1 MKKFESTTIEAAV
14 TQAASQ
20 LGIAKADLKYELVQQ
35 PRHGFLGIGRRN
47 AIIQVSAP
55 HPVQK
60 SIQKQPAHPAHK
72 AVKKEAHHK
81 SPSAKRKQA
90 AAENQPLDEKEK
102 LALQAQENHAR
113 NLQQMKQAS
122 KGLAK
127 YLTDVLTVLGIR
139 SQVKVT
145 QLRVHDLKLVIDTE
159 RPSHVVGYHG
169 RRINALESLG
179 ATYLTYHGVKDAQLI
194 LDTGDYRERR
204 RKALKNLMA
213 DSITEVIATNQAV
226 FLDPMPARERKMLH
240 KLAEKSSAVKTYSHG
255 KEPFRSVVIAPRN

>member
-1 MKKFESTTIEAAV
+1 MKKFEATTIDAAV

-20 LGIAKADLKYELVQQ
+20 LGIAKTDLKYVVTQQ
-35 PRHGFLGIGRRN
+35 PRHGFLGIGRRC

-55 HPVQK
+55 TPVK
-60 SIQKQPAHPAHK
+60 KNIHSQPA
-72 AVKKEAHHK
+72 
-81 SPSAKRKQA
+81 SRKQQA
-90 AAENQPLDEKEK
+90 AKTEENPKQAVEKREQPTAEEKPLTEKEK
-102 LALQAQENHAR
+102 LALQAQENHAH
-113 NLQQMKQAS
+113 NLQQMKKVS
-122 KGLAK
+122 NGLVN
-127 YLTDVLTVLGIR
+127 YLTDVLAVLGIK
-139 SQVKVT
+139 SQVKVK
-145 QLRVHDLKLVIDTE
+145 QLRVHDLKLLIDTDH
-159 RPSHVVGYHG
+159 PSHVVGYHG

-179 ATYLTYHGVKDAQLI
+179 ATYLTYHGVKDAQLV